1 MNFILIE
8 NPGNGVG
15 CALVA
20 ADRNM
25 AEYHRLHHYEG
36 VRLIPNK
43 NEALLA
49 YKNALEK
56 CLKQVKKE
64 MQKCPK

>member
-8 NPGNGVG
+8 NPDNGVG

-25 AEYHRLHHYEG
+25 VEYCRFHNIEG

-43 NEALLA
+43 EEALLA
-49 YKNALEK
+49 YKNELEK
-56 CLKQVKKE
+56 CLRQVKKE
-64 MQKCPK
+64 LNK